1 MYPRRL
7 ALSLSCLALG
17 AGATFPSAAAPP
29 KGDPLLP
36 KQWGLAQVQAQQA
49 WRVATGKGVIVA
61 VLDGGVD
68 ATNPDLRGR
77 VLPGLDLLHRARNAW
92 ADVDSHGTGVAG
104 VIAAARNNGLGIAGV
119 APDARILPVKIGEYH
134 HVDGNLMAPAVRW
147 AADQRAS
154 VIVLSVQTLAGVDV
168 VDTVAPS
175 VLDVGTQAAIDY
187 AWAKGAVIVVAAGNN
202 SEPVCSHPASLRHVI
217 CVGAVDKRQLKP
229 AFSSFDGAMTT
240 DYLVAPGGSDSPI
253 GFDTPPAAGG
263 VGNDEHIWSTAVP
276 GTGTVINQELWTQ
289 MRGTSFAAPFVAGVA
304 ALLVQ
309 RGLNNVQIVARLKA
323 TAIDLGVPG
332 RDPIYGYGEV
342 NAARAVGVTS

>member
-7 ALSLSCLALG
+7 ALSLNCLALG
-17 AGATFPSAAAPP
+17 AAATFPSAAAPP
-29 KGDPLLP
+29 KGDPLLA

-68 ATNPDLRGR
+68 ATNPDLRGK
-77 VLPGLDLLHRARNAW
+77 VLPGLDLVHNAKNAW
-92 ADVDSHGTGVAG
+92 SDVDSHGTGVAG
-104 VIAAARNNGLGIAGV
+104 VIAAARNNGVGIAGV
-119 APDARILPVKIGEYH
+119 APDVRILPVKYGEH
-134 HVDGNLMAPAVRW
+134 QPGPLTHVAVRW
-147 AADQRAS
+147 AADHGAS
-154 VIVLSVQTLAGVDV
+154 VIVISEATVPAFDV
-168 VDTVAPS
+168 VDAVAPS
-175 VLDVGTQAAIDY
+175 ILDVGLQASIDY
-187 AWAKGAVIVVAAGNN
+187 AWGRGAVIVVAAGNN
-202 SEPVCSHPASLRHVI
+202 SEPVCSHPASLRHVV

-253 GFDTPPAAGG
+253 GFDTPSAAGG

-276 GTGTVINQELWTQ
+276 GTGTVVNQERWTQ

-323 TAIDLGVPG
+323 TAIDLGAPG
-332 RDPIYGYGEV
+332 RDPIFGYGEV